1 MLPLFIKGSVIAGFG
16 RGSKQLGIPTGLLHV
31 GIILTC
37 KANLPVNDGVLD
49 QVPTGIY
56 YAFVSLSGKVYKAA
70 MSIGYNPQFHNT
82 KKTLVRE
89 TMSTSA
95 TDVSR
100 KRIFCMSLT
109 KTSMAR
115 NFELL
120 SSVIYVLRS
129 VSMVFVCCCRMEDNI
144 MFYS

>member
-1 MLPLFIKGSVIAGFG
+1 M
-16 RGSKQLGIPTGLLHV
+16 
-31 GIILTC
+31 
-37 KANLPVNDGVLD
+37 NDGVLD